1 MNENEKLQ
9 NFADM
14 VNATDKLSR
23 PWRMA
28 LILTNL
34 MWAIVLFAFICFAYL
49 TPDTSY
55 QMQDLETNSQVQA
68 TGTDTADVTS
78 WLK

>member
-78 WLK
+78 WFK